1 MVVMK
6 KKKAIIAVLVIA
18 FITSY
23 ILCGTGQNDADIDS
37 IKIEE
42 YTAILENRIS
52 LDSVVGTYCGG
63 FVWCWDNSHVKCWW
77 YLLVDTDIQR
87 KAERAG

>member
-23 ILCGTGQNDADIDS
+23 ILCGTGQNDVGIDS
-37 IKIEE
+37 VKAEE
-42 YTAILENRIS
+42 YTAVLENSIN
-52 LDSVVGTYCGG
+52 LDSIARAYFGVLPTNVET
-63 FVWCWDNSHVKCWW
+63 NS
-77 YLLVDTDIQR
+77 R
-87 KAERAG
+87 